1 MKRIFLIRR
10 RRYLYRAV
18 VLGFAAAA
26 LVPSAALA
34 GYDAGGAGVALD
46 PYLAGSVSAEDSH
59 GMSATSGAVLPAG
72 ERKALDE
79 LYARS
84 VYQKPVNV
92 APPSYLTAPTVT
104 AGSHVDWSQV
114 ALWSSV
120 ALVGLLGAIALA
132 LATTRRGVRPAHS

>member
-1 MKRIFLIRR
+1 MKRIFLTRR

-18 VLGFAAAA
+18 MLGFAAAA
-26 LVPSAALA
+26 LVPSTALA
-34 GYDAGGAGVALD
+34 GYDAGGAAATVD
-46 PYLAGSVSAEDSH
+46 PYLAGSVSAEDAH

-72 ERKALDE
+72 ERKALDD

-104 AGSHVDWSQV
+104 AGSKVDWSQV
-114 ALWSSV
+114 ALWASV
-120 ALVGLLGAIALA
+120 GLVGILGAVAVA
-132 LATTRRGVRPAHS
+132 FTTRRGVRAAHT